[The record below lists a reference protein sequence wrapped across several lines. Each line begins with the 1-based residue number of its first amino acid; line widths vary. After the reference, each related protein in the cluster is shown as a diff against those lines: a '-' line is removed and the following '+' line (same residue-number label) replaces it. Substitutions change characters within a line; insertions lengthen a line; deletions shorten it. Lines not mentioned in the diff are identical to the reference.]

1 MFYDDLCFITVHKSY
16 FSTSLITAGY
26 LTLDFFIQYFK
37 VKGTDAVSKQMYWHH
52 FFGIASIMLGYFGGY
67 GLLTITPLMLLVEVS
82 TVFLNY
88 RALYDKEEFADF
100 QP

>member
-1 MFYDDLCFITVHKSY
+1 
-16 FSTSLITAGY
+16 
-26 LTLDFFIQYFK
+26 
-37 VKGTDAVSKQMYWHH
+37 MYWHH